1 MPWTRLTEEER
12 AAVRAMRYD
21 LKELVS
27 SPPPPPKRSEAPV
40 PPSPPPPDYAAL
52 GLYRKN
58 NTWTHTLG
66 DEHAARILSGEIPRT
81 KALADERAR
90 QRYLA
95 EMRR

>member
-1 MPWTRLTEEER
+1 L
-12 AAVRAMRYD
+12 RYD
-21 LKELVS
+21 LKDLVT

-40 PPSPPPPDYAAL
+40 PASPSLDYEAV

-58 NTWTHTLG
+58 GTWTHTLG

>member
-1 MPWTRLTEEER
+1 MPWTRLSEDER
-12 AAVRAMRYD
+12 AAVRALRYE

-27 SPPPPPKRSEAPV
+27 CPPSPPKRSEAPV
-40 PPSPPPPDYAAL
+40 PPSPSLDHGAL

-66 DEHAARILSGEIPRT
+66 DEHAARILSGEIPRD